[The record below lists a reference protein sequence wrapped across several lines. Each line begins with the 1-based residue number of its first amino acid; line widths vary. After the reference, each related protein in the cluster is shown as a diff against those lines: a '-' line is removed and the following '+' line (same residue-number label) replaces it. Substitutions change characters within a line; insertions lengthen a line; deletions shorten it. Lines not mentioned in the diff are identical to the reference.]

1 MIMHE
6 FQKLDRNLGKSS
18 SFVFQNR
25 SGKYEKKEFRGTTLK
40 DEKVR
45 SILNYQTEH

>member
-1 MIMHE
+1 MHE
-6 FQKLDRNLGKSS
+6 FQKLERNLGKSS

-25 SGKYEKKEFRGTTLK
+25 SGKYLKKKEFKGTTLK